1 MIDRNPGSWYY
12 IRCES
17 RSCPLLSVRLALY
30 GSKANQVIC
39 VILSAG
45 SLCPLIFI
53 WRCIVI
59 NTELQINEE
68 IRDREVRLIGADGA
82 QLGIVPV
89 RRALE
94 LAEEAELD
102 LVKIVPNAQP
112 PVCKLLDYDKHRYEQ
127 SKREKELR
135 KNQKVIEIK
144 EVQLSATIG
153 ENDVA
158 IKARNAVKF
167 LQDGN
172 KVKVSIRF
180 RGRQI
185 THTEIGMQV
194 MNDFIERV
202 KDYAVVERRPTMEG
216 RNMLMILAPKPAE
229 KPPKAERPARPEAP
243 AAQA

>member
-1 MIDRNPGSWYY
+1 M
-12 IRCES
+12 
-17 RSCPLLSVRLALY
+17 
-30 GSKANQVIC
+30 IC

-82 QLGIVPV
+82 QLGIVPI

-185 THTEIGMQV
+185 THTDIGMQV

-216 RNMLMILAPKPAE
+216 RNMLMILAPKPAD
-229 KPPKAERPARPEAP
+229 KPQKAERPARPEKP
-243 AAQA
+243 AAKA

>member
-1 MIDRNPGSWYY
+1 M
-12 IRCES
+12 
-17 RSCPLLSVRLALY
+17 
-30 GSKANQVIC
+30 ANQVIC

-89 RRALE
+89 RRAQE

>member
-1 MIDRNPGSWYY
+1 M
-12 IRCES
+12 
-17 RSCPLLSVRLALY
+17 
-30 GSKANQVIC
+30 IC

>member
-1 MIDRNPGSWYY
+1 M
-12 IRCES
+12 
-17 RSCPLLSVRLALY
+17 
-30 GSKANQVIC
+30 
-39 VILSAG
+39 
-45 SLCPLIFI
+45 
-53 WRCIVI
+53 
-59 NTELQINEE
+59 
-68 IRDREVRLIGADGA
+68 
-82 QLGIVPV
+82 
-89 RRALE
+89 
-94 LAEEAELD
+94 
-102 LVKIVPNAQP
+102 
-112 PVCKLLDYDKHRYEQ
+112 
-127 SKREKELR
+127 
-135 KNQKVIEIK
+135 
-144 EVQLSATIG
+144 
-153 ENDVA
+153 A

-185 THTEIGMQV
+185 THTDIGMQV

>member
-1 MIDRNPGSWYY
+1 M
-12 IRCES
+12 
-17 RSCPLLSVRLALY
+17 
-30 GSKANQVIC
+30 ANQMISVN
-39 VILSAG
+39 LSAG
-45 SLCPLIFI
+45 GFCPLIFI

-82 QLGIVPV
+82 QLGIVPI

-185 THTEIGMQV
+185 THTDIGMQV

-216 RNMLMILAPKPAE
+216 RNMLMILTPKPAD
-229 KPPKAERPARPEAP
+229 KPQKAERPARPEKP
-243 AAQA
+243 AVQA

>member
-1 MIDRNPGSWYY
+1 M
-12 IRCES
+12 
-17 RSCPLLSVRLALY
+17 
-30 GSKANQVIC
+30 ANQMISVN
-39 VILSAG
+39 LSAG
-45 SLCPLIFI
+45 GFCPLIFI

>member
-1 MIDRNPGSWYY
+1 M
-12 IRCES
+12 
-17 RSCPLLSVRLALY
+17 
-30 GSKANQVIC
+30 IC

-185 THTEIGMQV
+185 THTDIGMQV

-216 RNMLMILAPKPAE
+216 RNMLMILAPKPAD
-229 KPPKAERPARPEAP
+229 KPQKAERPARPEKP
-243 AAQA
+243 AAKA

>member
-1 MIDRNPGSWYY
+1 MIY
-12 IRCES
+12 
-17 RSCPLLSVRLALY
+17 
-30 GSKANQVIC
+30 